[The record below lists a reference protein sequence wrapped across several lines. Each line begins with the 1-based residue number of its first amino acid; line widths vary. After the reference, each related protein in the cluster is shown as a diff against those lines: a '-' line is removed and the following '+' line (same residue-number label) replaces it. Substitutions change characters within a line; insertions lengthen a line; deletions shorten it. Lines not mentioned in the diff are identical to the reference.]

1 MKFQVEIMD
10 IKTYY
15 GPVKAEP
22 IELKTRDY
30 DIVHKLDSKDC
41 NNRDKVASEIGD
53 LIFALKK
60 SVKDYAEF
68 FSTSAYFLENHFYN
82 IKVKNVNLK
91 R

>member
-1 MKFQVEIMD
+1 MD

-15 GPVKAEP
+15 DPTRAEP

-30 DIVHKLDSKDC
+30 DIVHKLDSKDYS
-41 NNRDKVASEIGD
+41 NRDKVASEIRD
-53 LIFALKK
+53 TIFSLKRSMRK
-60 SVKDYAEF
+60 YAEF
-68 FSTSAYFLENHFYN
+68 FSTSTYFLENHFYN